1 MRRRRRHRRLNK
13 TAACIGVL
21 VFALLVLVAFVA
33 VSHQRRDP
41 AQFTARAETAL
52 AEGNYDLAILN
63 FRQALGATEA
73 KAEKVDLLFA
83 LARAY
88 VHTDEWPKVLSCW
101 NQIVVEQPGNVK
113 ARLALLEATYVQADS
128 QSRAGW
134 QIGQVWRDVETQAH
148 ELLEVVQSAGLLEQ
162 SKEQWQALDWETQD
176 TAADTTL
183 GLYLYR
189 VRGRAAYEQ
198 AHLGAVLDPNQVFAQ
213 AEADLQEVLR
223 RDASQVD
230 AYGYLAQVIT
240 ERGEARHARGDRQA
254 RAQAAQAAD
263 AFLARAVEH
272 APQDAQAHIYLLEA
286 HLRRIHTQTEAL
298 SERRRQLALMEKD
311 YQALVERFSH
321 EPMVFSSL
329 ARFYWMQGFFAE
341 PEQRS
346 ALVNRALEAARRA
359 TELAP
364 ARVDLWL
371 ALGELHFRQAM
382 RTQDT
387 QALEQAMAVG
397 QQALQ
402 SPEAVDTSGPRT
414 FANKANRLSLQAF
427 LAHCSIEHVLLS
439 GDGPDDAMLARA
451 RQAVAQVAQILGSE
465 DDPEVA
471 KWRGM
476 LALAEGH
483 SHEAIRIL
491 YAVYEKTRASHAH
504 GGADPVVSY
513 ALARACLETPEQGK
527 ALEFLSASLKAG
539 LGYIRPHVF
548 LDYLELLG
556 RLDMWSHVLSASNAY
571 SVDSYEEYFG
581 ANDRSLSLRIR
592 ALLGTQRWQKAEA
605 QLNRL
610 PVSSQ
615 DATSLRLLL
624 IQARV
629 AQARSEQRPTT
640 AGGAGTDSTATQ
652 ARLRQLQNQR
662 ADLLRRQLDQDPA
675 QVDVTALTQTLQQ
688 AIEDGHLDSVQ
699 DLIERTRGL
708 AADHAAV
715 GFYQALVRE
724 ADPMQVSPE
733 RRGALEEQALSALVD
748 PTQRGLELG
757 RFYQRQHK
765 TDRALAEYMR
775 LVDAVETSAPVTPL
789 SQAERQQR
797 ERISLSASLALGIAI
812 ETGNAATVEHV
823 TRRARQADLDA
834 CQGRLFEAQ
843 VAQSRK
849 QFESALE
856 KINTCLRQRPLY
868 SQAYLLRSQ
877 IYTALERYEEA
888 LADMTE
894 AVTLNPMDPL
904 IAKVHAHSLLAR
916 NQRLAERVTEVQT
929 DEGIRALE
937 RALRLQPTDGELLG
951 LYAQH
956 TVDRDP
962 SKAVAIYQALNAR
975 YGTLDHALTLGDLAT
990 HVARQ
995 ETDSARQEAY
1005 YRMAGAAYEEAAA
1018 LAPQDPHVLRSY
1030 ARYYRL
1036 TGQEDQAAAL
1046 LVQGQDDALLWQH
1059 FLRQGEFDRAR
1070 QVLEQAYQED
1080 PRNEQVIRG
1089 LLAVAQQQAHTQDV
1103 EHYSQVLVDVADTL
1117 NNRIEQIT
1125 ALLRLGQVQQ
1135 AETRLQAAG
1144 KRFPD
1149 EPRVILLEGW
1159 VSLRLGRLDHALDR
1173 IEESLQADRDSAVA
1187 WYLRGQVHLLQGDAK
1202 TAIEDL
1208 RRSKVLQ
1215 DSPTT
1220 RLTLSKALLQAGR
1233 RDEAI
1238 VELKQSVTEKQAPRQ
1253 ARALL
1258 EQLYLDAGR
1267 VRELESFYTQMQRL
1281 FPGEVGWL
1289 NRAGAFQ
1296 LKQGHAEQAAQFYAQ
1311 SCTRK
1316 RNEWTEASVE
1326 AWRRDSDF
1334 VNACHGYFQALLG
1347 MGSWDRIADE
1357 ARAYVGT
1364 PFEAMTRLYVAQA
1377 RMKQGQRAEAVNEIR
1392 SVLTLDV
1399 TSPELGSLV
1408 TRMVQIVGRQEVQQL
1423 CGAMVQAEAYAQAG
1437 HLGQFY
1443 LLAEAG
1449 QYDSALTALDQCLA
1463 TMAPQED
1470 RFWQLHL
1477 ERVKL
1482 LTAAYE
1488 KTTQVHYRDQA
1499 IVGYESLLDKWP
1511 TNSNVLNNLAYLLAG
1526 NQNRLPE
1533 ALAYAQKAW
1542 AAAPNNPMIL
1552 DTYGY
1557 VLLKDGQYQRAVE
1570 LLSAARQQY
1579 EQRQSRVPPQVF
1591 EHLGQAWE
1599 ALGEKEKARQAFEQ
1613 ALTSVPRALTTRAE
1627 TRIRSAIGRL
1637 SP

>member
-1 MRRRRRHRRLNK
+1 MRRRRRRHRRLNK
-13 TAACIGVL
+13 TAAFIGVL
-21 VFALLVLVAFVA
+21 VFALLMLVAFLA

-41 AQFTARAETAL
+41 AQFTALAETAL
-52 AEGNYDLAILN
+52 AEGNYDAAVLN
-63 FRQALGATEA
+63 YRQALGATED
-73 KAEKVDLLFA
+73 KADKVNLLFA

-88 VHTDEWPKVLSCW
+88 VHTDEWPKVMACW
-101 NQIVVEQPGNVK
+101 NHIVVEQPDNVK

-134 QIGQVWRDVETQAH
+134 QIGQVWRDVETQAS
-148 ELLEVVQSAGLLEQ
+148 ELIEVVQSAGLLEQ
-162 SKEQWQALDWETQD
+162 SKAQWQALDWETQD
-176 TAADTTL
+176 SAADITL

-198 AHLGAVLDPNQVFAQ
+198 AHLGAVLDPNRVFAQ

-240 ERGEARHARGDRQA
+240 ERGEAQHARGDRQA
-254 RAQAAQAAD
+254 RAQAAQSAD

-272 APQDAQAHIYLLEA
+272 APQDAQAHIFLLEA
-286 HLRRIHTQTEAL
+286 HLNRIRTQVEDIA
-298 SERRRQLALMEKD
+298 ERRRQLALMEKD
-311 YQALVERFSH
+311 YRALVDRFSN
-321 EPMVFSSL
+321 EPVVFSSL

-341 PEQRS
+341 PEQRF
-346 ALVNRALEAARRA
+346 AMVNRALEAARRA
-359 TELAP
+359 TALAP
-364 ARVDLWL
+364 DRVDLWL

-402 SPEAVDTSGPRT
+402 SPEAVDTSGPRA
-414 FANKANRLSLQAF
+414 FANKANRLSLWAF
-427 LAHCSIEHVLLS
+427 LAHGSIEHVLMS
-439 GDGPDDAMLARA
+439 GDAPDDAMLTQA

-483 SHEAIRIL
+483 AHEAIRIL
-491 YAVYEKTRASHAH
+491 YAVYEKTKASHAH

-513 ALARACLETPEQGK
+513 ALARACLDTPEQGK

-539 LGYIRPHVF
+539 LAYLRPHVF

-605 QLNRL
+605 HLNRL

-615 DATSLRLLL
+615 EATSLRLLL

-629 AQARSEQRPTT
+629 AQARSEQGP
-640 AGGAGTDSTATQ
+640 GGTTDSAAAQ
-652 ARLRQLQNQR
+652 ARMDALQSQR
-662 ADLLRRQLDQDPA
+662 ADLVRRQLDQDPT
-675 QVDVTALTQTLQQ
+675 QLDVTALVQTLQY
-688 AIEDGHLDSVQ
+688 AIEEGHLDSVH

-724 ADPMQVSPE
+724 ADPAQVSLE
-733 RRGALEEQALSALVD
+733 RRRELEAQALSALAD

-757 RFYQRQHK
+757 RFYQRQQK
-765 TDRALAEYMR
+765 TDLALAEYMR
-775 LVDAVETSAPVTPL
+775 LVDAAESPAPVTPG
-789 SQAERQQR
+789 SPSERQR
-797 ERISLSASLALGIAI
+797 RTRISLGASLALGIAM
-812 ETGNAATVEHV
+812 EMGDASTMEHII
-823 TRRARQADLDA
+823 RCARQADLDA

-843 VAQSRK
+843 VAQSRN
-849 QFESALE
+849 QFEAALE
-856 KINTCLRQRPLY
+856 KINVCLRQRPLY

-904 IAKVHAHSLLAR
+904 MAKVHAHGLLAR

-937 RALRLQPTDGELLG
+937 RALRLQPSDGELLG

-962 SKAVAIYQALNAR
+962 AKAVAIYQALNAR
-975 YGTLDHALTLGDLAT
+975 YGTLEHALTLGDLAT

-995 ETDSARQEAY
+995 EIDAARREAY
-1005 YRMAGAAYEEAAA
+1005 YRMAGAAYEKAAA
-1018 LAPQDPHVLRSY
+1018 MDPQDPHLLRSY

-1036 TGQEDQAAAL
+1036 TGQEDKAAAL

-1059 FLRQGEFDRAR
+1059 FLQQGDFDRAR

-1089 LLAVAQQQAHTQDV
+1089 LLAVAQQQDRTQDV

-1135 AETRLQAAG
+1135 AEARLQAAG

-1220 RLTLSKALLQAGR
+1220 RLTLAKALLQAGR

-1253 ARALL
+1253 ARQLL
-1258 EQLYLDAGR
+1258 EQLYLEAGR
-1267 VRELESFYTQMQRL
+1267 VGELESFYTQMQRL
-1281 FPGEVGWL
+1281 FPGDVYWL

-1296 LKQGHAEQAAQFYAQ
+1296 LQQGQAEQAARLYGQ

-1316 RNEWTEASVE
+1316 RNEGTEASAE
-1326 AWRRDSDF
+1326 AWRSDRDF
-1334 VNACHGYFQALLG
+1334 VDACHGYFQALLA
-1347 MGSWDRIADE
+1347 MGSADRIASE
-1357 ARAYVGT
+1357 AQAYVGT
-1364 PFEAMTRLYVAQA
+1364 PFEAMTRLYLAQA

-1399 TSPELGSLV
+1399 PSPELGSLV
-1408 TRMVQIVGRQEVQQL
+1408 TRMVQIVGRQEVQRL
-1423 CGAMVQAEAYAQAG
+1423 CDAMVKAEPYAQAG
-1437 HLGQFY
+1437 TLGQFY
-1443 LLAEAG
+1443 LLAGAG
-1449 QYDSALTALDQCLA
+1449 QYDSALAALDRCLA
-1463 TMAPQED
+1463 TLTPQED

-1488 KTTQVHYRDQA
+1488 KTTQAHYRDQA

-1511 TNSNVLNNLAYLLAG
+1511 TNSNILNNLAYLLAG

-1557 VLLKDGQYQRAVE
+1557 VLLKDGQYQRALE

-1579 EQRQSRVPPQVF
+1579 EQGQSRVPPQVF